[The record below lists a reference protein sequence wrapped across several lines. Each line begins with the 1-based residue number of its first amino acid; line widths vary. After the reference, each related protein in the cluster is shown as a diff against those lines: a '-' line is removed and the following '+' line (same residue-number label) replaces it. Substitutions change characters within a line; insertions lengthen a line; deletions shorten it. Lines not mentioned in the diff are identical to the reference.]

1 MKRFVS
7 FMMAVFVGVAL
18 FTTAASADARHG
30 QKFYLKKIS
39 GKCRKDGIKNGGMF
53 AKIHTR
59 DQWDRLKEKGKLQ
72 KEWSRICP
80 HAAKKI
86 KKMKK
91 KDVKNLF
98 DFVWKYAKDGEEP
111 SCG

>member
-1 MKRFVS
+1 MKRFLSIV
-7 FMMAVFVGVAL
+7 MATLLGML
-18 FTTAASADARHG
+18 LLTTSAMADAHHG
-30 QKFYLKKIS
+30 QKFYLKKLS
-39 GKCRKDGIKNGGMF
+39 GKCRKDGIKNGGIF
-53 AKIHTR
+53 AKKHTR
-59 DQWDRLKEKGKLQ
+59 SQWDRLKEKGLLQ
-72 KEWSRICP
+72 KEWTKICP
-80 HAAKKI
+80 HGAKKI